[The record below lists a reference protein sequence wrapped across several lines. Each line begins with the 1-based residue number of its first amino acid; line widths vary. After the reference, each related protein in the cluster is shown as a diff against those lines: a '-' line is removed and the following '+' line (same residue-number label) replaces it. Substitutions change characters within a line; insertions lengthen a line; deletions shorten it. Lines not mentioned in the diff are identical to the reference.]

1 MSRQKYRKNIDE
13 YYLYKIATGENDN
26 LLENTGSFTTITAA
40 TAFGPDDNFSSA
52 VSLDYTFHFG
62 QESYDKIKVNT
73 NGFLML
79 CSGSGDN
86 DVAASA
92 TNKLETA
99 DPEQAIL
106 APWWDDLELA
116 HSIAEPSGQ
125 GIWYSVDGVS
135 PTRQTTIT
143 WDCFGAYDH
152 DISNNMRVKFQ
163 VVLYETSNIV
173 EFRYGDVSAN
183 GSSPGE
189 SGASIGVAG
198 YREDNSTEWRD
209 FVGDMAQAAG
219 LSGVDSTD
227 AATQHSRGGNN
238 KAGTSTNAIAISSR
252 ITPGTY
258 TDASSF
264 PAFSPNSWAN
274 MITGNHTVVAD
285 SDWGTDE
292 FPFRPSFDYGNGPKF
307 FFRFTPIQSIGVPH
321 QLETDVTSIDNIKD
335 DFTLNHHNDVAR
347 QHDLTSGSIDHLT
360 PFGGGPAAQ
369 APLKLGSKGVANLR
383 QRNVPY
389 KVTKG

>member
-40 TAFGPDDNFSSA
+40 TVAGPDDDFSSA
-52 VSLDYTFHFG
+52 VSLAYTFHFG
-62 QESYDKIKVNT
+62 QKSYDKIKVNT

-79 CSGSGDN
+79 CSGSGDVGVTN
-86 DVAASA
+86 ALV
-92 TNKLETA
+92 NKLETA

-106 APWWDDLELA
+106 APWWDDLILA
-116 HSIAEPSGQ
+116 FSDNEPSGQ

-143 WDCFGAYDH
+143 WDCYGGMEH
-152 DISNNMRVKFQ
+152 DNNNNMRMKFQ

-183 GSSPGE
+183 GTSPGS

-198 YREDNSTEWRD
+198 YRENKSTEWRD

-227 AATQHSRGGNN
+227 AATQHPRGGNN
-238 KAGTSTNAIAISSR
+238 KAGTSLSVGSYSQ
-252 ITPGTY
+252 ITPGEY

-264 PAFSPNSWAN
+264 PAFDENSWAN
-274 MITGNHTVVAD
+274 MITGNHTVVTD
-285 SDWGTDE
+285 SQWGTDE
-292 FPFRPSFDYGNGPKF
+292 FPFRPSFDYGEGPKF

-383 QRNVPY
+383 QRSVPY